1 MDACES
7 EQALQKRLTE
17 ETKRPPLV
25 SADNKNETTRRS
37 RTREVSSRYRS
48 PTPSADTSPKCCH
61 SPTVK
66 ASSASTLRAPKR
78 AISAERKR
86 PSRPS
91 SPPSPSP
98 STPIHE
104 TTAEMLFA
112 SRKIEGNKLPESL
125 WPSTMRNRGVS
136 FQSDTL
142 TLPINKMEK
151 PGSHALLDCNLK
163 PSSNIAHRQGET
175 PPESRKP
182 TPQRKSSP
190 HKGKNSAN
198 QSENSRPVNSLHTRL
213 LDQHQSPSRTRG
225 KVSSY
230 ILNRSVDITE
240 KNSKMSSFSHSGMG
254 SHPQRRL
261 SFDGA
266 TRPLQKSSS
275 DLLSSVSSDE
285 CESSSSNCCSTDV
298 SSLLIQKPSSSSSF
312 DRTPFVNPAVRS
324 QSLCRGSRP
333 ASPSLTK
340 GIIPS
345 RAKTVSSSSS
355 RGPSPARVRPSSP
368 SRQPQSSTSVLSF
381 IADIKKGKKAANHI
395 EDVHQL
401 RLLYNRQLQWRYANA
416 HADATLHVQKVKAEK
431 TLHRVWRTIVDLWDL
446 VIKQRIDIQQ
456 LRLKLRLRAVLN
468 NQVACLD
475 DWAAIE
481 TQHSNSLSCAIQ
493 DLQDSTLLVPITGGA
508 RGDIE
513 VVKAAVCS
521 ALDVMQAMGSSLCSE
536 LSQVEGMNCLVSQI
550 ADVAAKQ
557 RAMLD
562 ECETLAASIAAMQ
575 VEEYS
580 LRTYLLQLQ
589 QAWEDGELLT
599 FGNFDNNPGVIHT

>member
-1 MDACES
+1 MCTVWMDACES

-48 PTPSADTSPKCCH
+48 PTPSADASPSH

-112 SRKIEGNKLPESL
+112 SRKIEG
-125 WPSTMRNRGVS
+125 
-136 FQSDTL
+136 
-142 TLPINKMEK
+142 
-151 PGSHALLDCNLK
+151 SHALSVCNLK

-198 QSENSRPVNSLHTRL
+198 QSENSRPVHSLHTRL
-213 LDQHQSPSRTRG
+213 LDQHQWPSRTRG

-254 SHPQRRL
+254 SHPLRRL
-261 SFDGA
+261 SFDGS

-333 ASPSLTK
+333 ASPSVTK

-446 VIKQRIDIQQ
+446 VIKRRIDIQQ

-508 RGDIE
+508 RGDID

-521 ALDVMQAMGSSLCSE
+521 ALDVMQAMGSSLCSV

-599 FGNFDNNPGVIHT
+599 FGNFDKNPGVIHT